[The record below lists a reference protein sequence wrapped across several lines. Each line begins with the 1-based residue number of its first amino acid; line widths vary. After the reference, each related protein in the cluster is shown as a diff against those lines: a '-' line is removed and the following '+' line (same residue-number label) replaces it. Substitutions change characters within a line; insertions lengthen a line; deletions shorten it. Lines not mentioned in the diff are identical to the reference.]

1 MRFRKEV
8 MDEYEDVLKTIEEYG
23 YKDGTY
29 ELSEELNG
37 NTITDDML
45 ILQGQAEALK
55 WLLDGE
61 VQNDLEL
68 DITESDCHEL
78 MDGRV
83 FNWQYNTVQ
92 GQIINVRLFIER
104 G

>member
-8 MDEYEDVLKTIEEYG
+8 MDEYEDVLKTIKEYG
-23 YKDGTY
+23 YKDGAY

-68 DITESDCHEL
+68 HITESDCHEL

-83 FNWQYNTVQ
+83 FNWQYDTVQ
-92 GQIINVRLFIER
+92 GQIINVRLFNPDS
-104 G
+104 